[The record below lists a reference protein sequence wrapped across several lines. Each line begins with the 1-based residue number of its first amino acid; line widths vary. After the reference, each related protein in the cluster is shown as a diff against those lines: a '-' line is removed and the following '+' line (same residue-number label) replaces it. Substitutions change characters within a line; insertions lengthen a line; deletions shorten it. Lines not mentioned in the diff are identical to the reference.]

1 MKMFLRFLMTSAF
14 IALVLGINIKQNAA
28 SFRPKENTYN
38 TALMTMSLV
47 KLKKDYEQI
56 GEGAEMIVFDN
67 NDTVIKVSH
76 FDDVDKYIAKNEI
89 PNFLNLELIGCTKES
104 LPIFTQQKVIP
115 LNEEQ
120 FYQRIQEVDSI
131 MNNHGFSILD
141 NPYIQY
147 RAYTNGEIVV
157 DDISP
162 DNLGIDSLGNIKL
175 IDCSVL
181 KLSEW
186 IQFCSE

>member
-1 MKMFLRFLMTSAF
+1 MFLRFLMTSAF

-38 TALMTMSLV
+38 TALMTMNLV

-89 PNFLNLELIGCTKES
+89 PNFLNLELIGYTKES

-141 NPYIQY
+141 NSYIQY

-162 DNLGIDSLGNIKL
+162 DNLGIDYLGNIKL

-181 KLSEW
+181 ELSEW